1 MSTVDLMMTD
11 ANAHAHLMHSSGAW
25 PRPAQPVLS
34 MDTFLERQ
42 TFTYNSVH
50 NFWALVSLKSQSALL
65 GTGLS
70 VDFVVIIDIS
80 ASMNLECKLAYVK
93 ATIQYLLIKLTEN
106 HRFTLIVFNHNVQT
120 LVELATMTN
129 ENKQRILDILT
140 ALEASGSTNMAEA
153 LLRGIDILQRRPSH
167 EQSRLSTIML
177 FTDGLSNRGGAT
189 KSTFEVLQETGL
201 PHGCVINTFG
211 YGEDHD
217 SRLLNSIA
225 MRAQGT
231 YYYVQTPE
239 AIAATFGECL
249 AGVLSTH
256 AHSIKVFLRAQ
267 DGARV
272 VALATP
278 YPINELKA
286 AKDYDVQQGSLFQGE
301 SKSLLCRI
309 SLRSMPQP
317 LSRHE
322 LMKIGVQY
330 VNALTNQVE
339 QIETSLSITR
349 TVVPLQENIPLILD
363 QHINRYFAA
372 TTINEAIELAKQ
384 ENYNEAQLKL
394 YKLIERIQQ
403 SVSANEPYCLD
414 LVKDIR
420 ECLCGM
426 RDFKSFATGMHYAQA
441 YSEMYFL
448 ERSTGSRH
456 LFKIQDAERHNGYGY
471 TTVAQEIEAANAVTH
486 TKNYVFAFA
495 QRS

>member
-1 MSTVDLMMTD
+1 
-11 ANAHAHLMHSSGAW
+11 
-25 PRPAQPVLS
+25 
-34 MDTFLERQ
+34 
-42 TFTYNSVH
+42 
-50 NFWALVSLKSQSALL
+50 
-65 GTGLS
+65 
-70 VDFVVIIDIS
+70 
-80 ASMNLECKLAYVK
+80 
-93 ATIQYLLIKLTEN
+93 
-106 HRFTLIVFNHNVQT
+106 
-120 LVELATMTN
+120 
-129 ENKQRILDILT
+129 
-140 ALEASGSTNMAEA
+140 
-153 LLRGIDILQRRPSH
+153 
-167 EQSRLSTIML
+167 
-177 FTDGLSNRGGAT
+177 
-189 KSTFEVLQETGL
+189 
-201 PHGCVINTFG
+201 
-211 YGEDHD
+211 
-217 SRLLNSIA
+217 
-225 MRAQGT
+225 
-231 YYYVQTPE
+231 
-239 AIAATFGECL
+239 
-249 AGVLSTH
+249 
-256 AHSIKVFLRAQ
+256 
-267 DGARV
+267 
-272 VALATP
+272 
-278 YPINELKA
+278 
-286 AKDYDVQQGSLFQGE
+286 
-301 SKSLLCRI
+301 
-309 SLRSMPQP
+309 MPQP

>member
-11 ANAHAHLMHSSGAW
+11 ANAHANLMHSSGTW

-129 ENKQRILDILT
+129 ENKQRILEILT

-153 LLRGIDILQRRPSH
+153 LLRGIDILQRRPAH

-322 LMKIGVQY
+322 LMKVGVQY

-339 QIETSLSITR
+339 QIETSLAITR
-349 TVVPLQENIPLILD
+349 TVVPLQENIPTILD